1 MKERERECKE
11 AESNKGNRELTT
23 EIVRQGRGDERR
35 RGRERERGTERKA
48 TTKRETERQKRHIK

>member
-11 AESNKGNRELTT
+11 AKSNKGNRELTT

-35 RGRERERGTERKA
+35 RGREREREREK
-48 TTKRETERQKRHIK
+48 KNDQNRD